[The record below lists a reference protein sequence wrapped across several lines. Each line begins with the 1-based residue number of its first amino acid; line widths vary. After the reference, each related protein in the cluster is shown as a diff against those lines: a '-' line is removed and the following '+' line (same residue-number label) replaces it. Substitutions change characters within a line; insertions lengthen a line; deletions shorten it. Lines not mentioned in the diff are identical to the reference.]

1 MFKHFSI
8 LPYTFNQ
15 YGGGGRI
22 GENCVSSF
30 IYSYTIS
37 SSSSAT
43 VFNAI
48 EMPMHASS
56 FCMTVNAF
64 GTLHVNASGIARP
77 SKRTHWLRAFAT
89 WSPGS
94 WRMARLNVR

>member
-1 MFKHFSI
+1 MPETTRFLNSPSTPSMG
-8 LPYTFNQ
+8 LM
-15 YGGGGRI
+15 
-22 GENCVSSF
+22 GELEKIVVSSF

-56 FCMTVNAF
+56 FCMTVNA
-64 GTLHVNASGIARP
+64 LN
-77 SKRTHWLRAFAT
+77 FACE
-89 WSPGS
+89 
-94 WRMARLNVR
+94 RVRDR